1 MGRRQMVR
9 FQAPDQVDRSNPVAS
24 VAELGAPG
32 GMQIGQGRV
41 DLVATEHDAHLR
53 QPGDHVEA
61 EEGERPDTIAQ
72 KAYGNPF
79 YDWIILLT
87 NNMVNAKYDWPMS
100 NYEIYKVLE
109 SEYEDPYGTIH
120 HYEMDEIGPYQ
131 AGQRVDETFYNGTH
145 KLNID
150 GSIVTK
156 NGNEICRPVTIA
168 EWFTDENEK
177 KREIYLLK
185 PNYLQP
191 FVDDFR
197 KQNKYKKSGNYINQ
211 RLKATG

>member
-1 MGRRQMVR
+1 MYFSIIPNISYDEKPISYPFSESDFVTAKNFFRRYKINDNIFSNAVI
-9 FQAPDQVDRSNPVAS
+9 FNKYTIEDGDTPDSLAN
-24 VAELGAPG
+24 
-32 GMQIGQGRV
+32 
-41 DLVATEHDAHLR
+41 
-53 QPGDHVEA
+53 
-61 EEGERPDTIAQ
+61 
-72 KAYGNPF
+72 KAYDNPF

-87 NNMVNAKYDWPMS
+87 NNMVNAQYDWPLN

-109 SEYEDPYGTIH
+109 SEYDDPYGTIH
-120 HYEMDEIGPYQ
+120 HYETYEIGQYVE
-131 AGQRVDETFYNGTH
+131 GLRVDETFYNSTQ
-145 KLNID
+145 KLNIN

-168 EWFTDENEK
+168 EWFTSENEK

-185 PNYLQP
+185 PTYVQS

-197 KQNKYKKSGNYINQ
+197 RQNLYKKSDSYINQ

>member
-1 MGRRQMVR
+1 MYFSIVPNISYDEKPISYPFSESDFVTAKNFFRRYKINDDV
-9 FQAPDQVDRSNPVAS
+9 FSNAVFFKKYA
-24 VAELGAPG
+24 
-32 GMQIGQGRV
+32 I
-41 DLVATEHDAHLR
+41 
-53 QPGDHVEA
+53 

-87 NNMVNAKYDWPMS
+87 NNMVNARYDWPMS
-100 NYEIYKVLE
+100 NYEIHKVLE

-168 EWFTDENEK
+168 EWFTAENEK